1 MIRHVALG
9 VFAMTLAASA
19 SHAGQP
25 DQRQSDQRQSGGGQP
40 WTQAEARVHACIT
53 TAAEAYRLPAAL
65 ILILL
70 KVEGGDLGAVS
81 GNTNDTV
88 DIGPMQVNTIW
99 VPQIARHWRTT
110 PQAAYVALR
119 DNFCANIEG
128 GTWILRQALDEAGGD
143 FWSGVGI
150 YHSHNPVHRETYLRK
165 VLAWT
170 LRLRDQARRTA
181 VPDSPPPSANSQ
193 IASRN

>member
-1 MIRHVALG
+1 MIRHLLAGIAVSLLLIAAARADETMSPAETRVRG
-9 VFAMTLAASA
+9 CIIAAAS
-19 SHAGQP
+19 S
-25 DQRQSDQRQSGGGQP
+25 
-40 WTQAEARVHACIT
+40 
-53 TAAEAYRLPAAL
+53 YRLPQSL

-70 KVEGGDLGAVS
+70 RVEGGQLGAVS
-81 GNTNDTV
+81 PNTNDTV

-99 VPQIARHWRTT
+99 VPRIARHWQAT

-150 YHSHNPVHRETYLRK
+150 YHSHNPVHKDAYLRK
-165 VLAWT
+165 VLEWT
-170 LRLRDQARRTA
+170 LRLRDQARQNAAATRA
-181 VPDSPPPSANSQ
+181 VPVPDAPRQ
-193 IASRN
+193 VASRN

>member
-1 MIRHVALG
+1 MIHHLAAG
-9 VFAMTLAASA
+9 VLASLLAASA
-19 SHAGQP
+19 SYASEVLTP
-25 DQRQSDQRQSGGGQP
+25 
-40 WTQAEARVHACIT
+40 AEARIRGCIT
-53 TAAEAYRLPAAL
+53 TAADAYRLPASL
-65 ILILL
+65 VLILL
-70 KVEGGDLGAVS
+70 RVEGGQLGAVS

-110 PQAAYVALR
+110 SQAAYAALR

-150 YHSHNPVHRETYLRK
+150 YHSHNPVHKATYLRK
-165 VLAWT
+165 VLDWT
-170 LRLRDQARRTA
+170 LRLRDQAQRAAVANQGAPASTA
-181 VPDSPPPSANSQ
+181 PPQ
-193 IASRN
+193 LASRN

>member
-1 MIRHVALG
+1 MIRHLAAG
-9 VFAMTLAASA
+9 VLASLLAASA
-19 SHAGQP
+19 SYASEVLTP
-25 DQRQSDQRQSGGGQP
+25 
-40 WTQAEARVHACIT
+40 AEARIRGCIT
-53 TAAEAYRLPAAL
+53 TAADAYRLPASL

-70 KVEGGDLGAVS
+70 KVEGGQLGAVS

-110 PQAAYVALR
+110 PQAAYAALR

-150 YHSHNPVHRETYLRK
+150 YHSHNPVHKATYLRK
-165 VLAWT
+165 VLDWT
-170 LRLRDQARRTA
+170 LRLRDQAQRATVA
-181 VPDSPPPSANSQ
+181 NQGAPASATPRQ
-193 IASRN
+193 LASRN